1 MKRMYWRPQ
10 RVSRTVLVLI
20 SVVALGGF
28 AAVESFKHKVKQPY
42 YVEKMAAAKIAQNAF
57 KALQE
62 ERVRRKLP
70 IDKTFDPAQS
80 GLIGDQIT
88 PATTNLGSLIAKQT
102 AMNPNFAAVMVEHL
116 KRAGVQS
123 GDLVAVGYSGS
134 FPGINVNVL
143 AALEALKLRSIII
156 SSGASSQWG
165 ANLPEFLWL
174 DMEKTL
180 NEQNIVHHR
189 SIAGS
194 IGGIE
199 DRGLG
204 MVKKGRTLLEEA
216 ITKAGIRFIAPVD
229 FADSVEQRMTIYRE
243 AAGDVPIKAYL
254 NVGGGTTSVGTKA
267 GKRSYK
273 PGVNRS
279 LPQGVEPH
287 DSVMSR
293 FIQEGVPVIHMTK
306 IAQQAKRYGL
316 PIQPRTMPP
325 VGSGSIFYRDQYNLW
340 LTGALLLV
348 ILGSLY
354 AFVRSDLG
362 FRIMA
367 RNKPTKTS
375 THPEPMV

>member
-20 SVVALGGF
+20 SIVSIGGF
-28 AAVESFKHKVKQPY
+28 AAVESFKRKVRQPY
-42 YVEKMAAAKIAQNAF
+42 YSEKIAAAKIAQNAF
-57 KALQE
+57 KALQD
-62 ERVRRKLP
+62 ERIKRKLP
-70 IDKTFDPAQS
+70 IDKVSDPAQS

-88 PATTNLGSLIAKQT
+88 PVTTNLGSLIAKQT
-102 AMNPNFAAVMVEHL
+102 ALNPNFAAVVVEYL
-116 KRAGVQS
+116 RRAGVQS
-123 GDLVAVGYSGS
+123 GDTVGVGYSGS

-143 AALEALKLRSIII
+143 AAMEALKLKPIII
-156 SSGASSQWG
+156 SSAASSKWG

-180 NEQNIVHHR
+180 NERGIITAR

-199 DRGLG
+199 DKGLG
-204 MVKKGRTLLEEA
+204 MTKKGRTILEEA
-216 ITKAGIRFIAPVD
+216 ITKAGIKFVSPLD
-229 FADSVEQRMTIYRE
+229 FADSIEQRMAIYRE
-243 AAGDVPIKAYL
+243 LAGDRPIKAYI

-273 PGVNRS
+273 AGVNRS
-279 LPQGVEPH
+279 LPQGWEYH

-293 FIQEGVPVIHMTK
+293 FIQEGVPVIHMTR
-306 IAQQAKRYGL
+306 IAEQARRYGL
-316 PIQPRTMPP
+316 PIQPRTIPP
-325 VGSGSIFYRDQYNLW
+325 VGSGEIFYRDQYNLW
-340 LTGALLLV
+340 LAGGLLAL

-367 RNKPTKTS
+367 RSKPAKTAG
-375 THPEPMV
+375 HPEPMV